1 MHCGLD
7 WPNIRPDSQR
17 PMWIK
22 DFWEHLLLIFWKYQP
37 GKNSFLIPT
46 TNNMFLVFA
55 MLNNFS
61 SWRCLFQHL
70 RWLLTN
76 AYWVK
81 HPAPSR
87 CPIISTTTP
96 ATSLHLTLLA
106 IMQYTSQH
114 ITFQKCCFKI
124 EIQLPKHPTSG
135 LNIFQL
141 WMPPVSLGSFPPEKF
156 EYCLSQG

>member
-1 MHCGLD
+1 MHRHSVIVGRGYLKKKQFNSSRGSSRHCGLD
-7 WPNIRPDSQR
+7 WPNIRPNSQR

-37 GKNSFLIPT
+37 GKKSFIIPT
-46 TNNMFLVFA
+46 ITNNFLVFS

-87 CPIISTTTP
+87 CPIISTTAP
-96 ATSLHLTLLA
+96 ATSLQLTLLA
-106 IMQYTSQH
+106 IYAFNV
-114 ITFQKCCFKI
+114 I
-124 EIQLPKHPTSG
+124 
-135 LNIFQL
+135 
-141 WMPPVSLGSFPPEKF
+141 
-156 EYCLSQG
+156 YLSTHNFSEMLF